1 LLNDKNAT
9 MKGIS
14 FPSGNI
20 ATPISHPLEKEKTD
34 KDKEKK
40 PQSLDQVKDEHDK
53 LKNSTLTK
61 VEDPKPKQAPQSL
74 VQATTLASSELESTN
89 SEEK

>member
-1 LLNDKNAT
+1 

-20 ATPISHPLEKEKTD
+20 ATPISHPLEKD
-34 KDKEKK
+34 KNDKEKDKK
-40 PQSLDQVKDEHDK
+40 PQSLDQVKDDK

-61 VEDPKPKQAPQSL
+61 VEDAKPKQAPQSL
-74 VQATTLASSELESTN
+74 VQATTFATSELESNN
-89 SEEK
+89 SEEKQIQA